1 MPATAQEIAIAVA
14 RLNRRLRQ
22 ERHSELTPTQ
32 LSVLGA
38 MTTAVPVT
46 PGALAAREKVSPPS
60 ITRTLGALVE
70 LGLVDKAPH
79 PADGRQV
86 VVSVSERGASVLAE
100 ERQRR
105 DAWLYL
111 RLQELD
117 DHDREVLT
125 EAAEILTRLAES

>member
-38 MTTAVPVT
+38 MTAAGPVT

-111 RLQELD
+111 RLQEMD

-125 EAAEILTRLAES
+125 QAAEILTRLAES

>member
-38 MTTAVPVT
+38 MLAAGPLT
-46 PGALAAREKVSPPS
+46 PGALATREKVSPPS

-70 LGLVDKAPH
+70 LGLVDKAAH
-79 PADGRQV
+79 PDDGRQV
-86 VVSVSERGASVLAE
+86 VVSVSELGTKVLAE

-111 RLQELD
+111 RLQEMD
-117 DHDREVLT
+117 EHDREVLT
-125 EAAEILTRLAES
+125 EAAQILTRLAEA

>member
-38 MTTAVPVT
+38 MTATGPVT

-60 ITRTLGALVE
+60 ITRTLGGLVE
-70 LGLVDKAPH
+70 LGLVVKSEH
-79 PADGRQV
+79 PDDGRQV
-86 VVSVSERGASVLAE
+86 VVSVSDLGTKVLAE
-100 ERQRR
+100 ERERR

-111 RLQELD
+111 RLQELEP
-117 DHDREVLT
+117 HDRAVLG
-125 EAAEILTRLAES
+125 EAAGILQRLAES

>member
-1 MPATAQEIAIAVA
+1 MAVA

-38 MTTAVPVT
+38 MIAVGPVT

-70 LGLVDKAPH
+70 LGLVVKAEH
-79 PADGRQV
+79 PDDGRQV
-86 VVSVSERGASVLAE
+86 VVSISDLGTSVLAE
-100 ERQRR
+100 ERERR

-111 RLQELD
+111 RLQELEP
-117 DHDREVLT
+117 HDRAVLT
-125 EAAEILTRLAES
+125 EAAGILQRLAES

>member
-38 MTTAVPVT
+38 MTVAGPVT

-60 ITRTLGALVE
+60 ITRTLGGLVE
-70 LGLVDKAPH
+70 LGLVDKSAH
-79 PADGRQV
+79 PDDGRQV
-86 VVSVSERGASVLAE
+86 VVSVSDLGTKVLAE
-100 ERQRR
+100 ERERR

-111 RLQELD
+111 RLQEMD
-117 DHDREVLT
+117 AHDREVLA
-125 EAAEILTRLAES
+125 EAAQILTRLAES